1 LNAVVASFAAFVAAA
16 VRPQTPLAKAI
27 MAVLLV
33 KLIAL
38 TGIGV
43 FMLAGRAPAPVGP
56 AGMEH
61 LIGPTVSAHRKEG
74 S

>member
-1 LNAVVASFAAFVAAA
+1 LNAVLAAFAAFLAAA

-43 FMLAGRAPAPVGP
+43 FMLASRAPAPVGS
-56 AGMEH
+56 AGMER
-61 LIGPTVSAHRKEG
+61 LFGPTVSVHRKEG
-74 S
+74 L